1 MKRLNVPLKTDNQN
15 TILINQNLK
24 VLLVD
29 FTARR
34 ISVKQGQNELINM
47 SKTNLILLLFRKYVI
62 LLIKL

>member
-1 MKRLNVPLKTDNQN
+1 MPEKTDNQN
-15 TILINQNLK
+15 TILINQNPK

-29 FTARR
+29 FAARR

-62 LLIKL
+62 LVIKL